1 MIGQYGLMKIHSAS
15 CILLAAFAGAT
26 VGCLPTPLRADAAP
40 PSAAF
45 HDLLSRD
52 LNGVAGKELRMLTV
66 EYIPGGASLAHRHNA
81 QVFVYVLQGSVRM
94 QVQGS
99 PLVTLGPGDTFYEG
113 PDDIHTVSAN
123 ASATEPARIL
133 VFMVK
138 DKAAPVSSPVA
149 PEHRP

>member
-1 MIGQYGLMKIHSAS
+1 MVRHYRFMKIHSAS
-15 CILLAAFAGAT
+15 SLLLAACAGAT
-26 VGCLPTPLRADAAP
+26 VGCLPTPLSAEVAP
-40 PSAAF
+40 PSAAV
-45 HDLLSRD
+45 HELLSRD

-66 EYIPGGASLAHRHNA
+66 EYVPGGASLAHRHNA

-113 PDDIHTVSAN
+113 PDDIHAVSAN
-123 ASATEPARIL
+123 GSATEPARFL
-133 VFMVK
+133 VFTVK

-149 PEHRP
+149 AEARP

>member
-1 MIGQYGLMKIHSAS
+1 MKIPFAS
-15 CILLAAFAGAT
+15 VVFFAGLAAAT
-26 VGCLPTPLRADAAP
+26 LVCLPSLLHADAAP
-40 PSAAF
+40 SATPPAVV

-52 LNGVAGKELRMLTV
+52 LNDAAGKELRMLTV
-66 EYIPGGASLAHRHNA
+66 EYVPGGASLAHRHNA

-99 PLVTLGPGDTFYEG
+99 PLVTLGPGETFYEG

-123 ASATEPARIL
+123 ASATEPARFL
-133 VFMVK
+133 VFIVK
-138 DKAAPVSSPVA
+138 DKAAPISTAAA